1 MAKYRCTIC
10 NYVYDEE
17 IEGVKFQDLPADW
30 RCPVCNAPKDMFV
43 SLREKPK
50 KVEEGVKTTV
60 SDVLVDQMVE
70 WGVKYVFGMPGT
82 SILGIID
89 SIRKNDAIK
98 YIQVRHEESAAFMAS
113 AHGKLT
119 GHVAA
124 CLTIA
129 GPGATNLA
137 TGLYDAQLDH
147 SPVLAITGIVKRQ
160 IIGPGSFQEIDQ
172 YSFFKPV
179 SVFDKTL
186 MSRKQTVPLTT
197 LAIKQALIEGGVS
210 HLGIPLDLQNRPH
223 EEEIVP
229 FEGYFPNKLI
239 SQPPIMVLKAAQI
252 IDKAERPVII
262 IGFGAMGQGD
272 NVIEFAE
279 KISAPIV
286 TTFRGKGVI
295 DEDHELYVGSH
306 GGIGSTAAAKLVQ
319 GSDLLIII
327 GSSFS
332 DMTQIPLDKRM
343 VQIDINPFMIAKRH
357 NVEVGLF
364 GNSAVLVPQLSDVV
378 KENRK
383 EDYLNK
389 IKKLKQEWLD
399 LLEKEAD
406 PTRTPIRPQYI
417 VKVLNDKI
425 ADDAIITLD
434 VGDNGWFFGRNF
446 WMKKTQKMLL
456 SGYLGSMAFSLPAAI
471 AAQLVYPDRQVICTA
486 GDGGFSM
493 IMADFMAAVRYEL
506 PIKVFIFNNREL
518 AMIRQ
523 EQMMENYPN
532 YETKLHSFDF
542 AEYARNCGASGIKVE
557 KSEELP
563 DAVDEALA
571 MDGPVIVDINTDYKR
586 FKQSN

>member
-10 NYVYDEE
+10 NYIYDEE
-17 IEGVKFQDLPADW
+17 MDGVKFQDLPADW
-30 RCPVCNAPKDMFV
+30 RCPVCNAPKDIFV

-50 KVEEGVKTTV
+50 EVEEGVKTTV

-82 SILGIID
+82 SILGIVD

-147 SPVLAITGIVKRQ
+147 SPVLAITGLVKRQ
-160 IIGPGSFQEIDQ
+160 IVGPGSFQEIDQ

-186 MSRKQTVPLTT
+186 MSRKQTVALTT
-197 LAIKQALIEGGVS
+197 LAIKHALLEGGVS

-223 EEEIVP
+223 EAEIVS
-229 FEGYFPNKLI
+229 FEGNFPNKSI
-239 SQPPIMVLKAAQI
+239 SQPPIMVLKAAQL
-252 IDKAERPVII
+252 IDKAKRPVII

-272 NVIEFAE
+272 NVIELAE

-295 DEDHELYVGSH
+295 DEDYKFYVGSH
-306 GGIGSTAAAKLVQ
+306 GGIGSTAAARLVRD
-319 GSDLLIII
+319 SDLLIII
-327 GSSFS
+327 GCSFS
-332 DMTQIPLDKRM
+332 DMTQIPENKKM
-343 VQIDINPFMIAKRH
+343 VQIDINPLMIAKRT

-364 GNSAVLVPQLSDVV
+364 GNSAVLVPQLGDMV

-383 EDYLNK
+383 EDYLDE
-389 IKKLKQEWLD
+389 IKELKQKWLN

-406 PTRTPIRPQYI
+406 PTKTPIRPQYI
-417 VKVLNDKI
+417 VKVLNDKV

-446 WMKKTQKMLL
+446 WMKKTQKILL

-471 AAQLVYPDRQVICTA
+471 AAQLVHPDRQVI
-486 GDGGFSM
+486 
-493 IMADFMAAVRYEL
+493 
-506 PIKVFIFNNREL
+506 
-518 AMIRQ
+518 
-523 EQMMENYPN
+523 
-532 YETKLHSFDF
+532 
-542 AEYARNCGASGIKVE
+542 
-557 KSEELP
+557 
-563 DAVDEALA
+563 
-571 MDGPVIVDINTDYKR
+571 
-586 FKQSN
+586 

>member
-1 MAKYRCTIC
+1 MVKYRCIIC

-17 IEGVKFQDLPADW
+17 IDGIEFHDLPDDW
-30 RCPVCNAPKDMFV
+30 KCPVCNAPKDIFV

-50 KVEEGVKTTV
+50 ETEKGVKTTV

-82 SILGIID
+82 SILGIVD

-124 CLTIA
+124 CLTVA
-129 GPGATNLA
+129 GPGSTNLA

-147 SPVLAITGIVKRQ
+147 SPVLVITGMVKRQ

-186 MSRKQTVPLTT
+186 MSRKQAVPLTT
-197 LAIKQALIEGGVS
+197 LAIKHALLEGGVS
-210 HLGIPLDLQNRPH
+210 HMGIPLDLQNRLH
-223 EEEIVP
+223 EAEVVP
-229 FEGYFPNKLI
+229 FEGNFPNKLI
-239 SQPPIMVLKAAQI
+239 SQPPIMVLKAAQL

-262 IGFGAMGQGD
+262 AGFGAMGQGN
-272 NVIEFAE
+272 NVIELAE
-279 KISAPIV
+279 KISAPVV
-286 TTFRGKGVI
+286 TTFRGKGVVN
-295 DEDHELYVGSH
+295 EDHGLYVGSH
-306 GGIGSTAAAKLVQ
+306 GGIGSTAASKLVR

-332 DMTQIPLDKRM
+332 DLTQIPENKKM
-343 VQIDINPFMIAKRH
+343 VQIDINPLMVAKRT

-364 GNSAVLVPQLSDVV
+364 GNSAILVPQLSDMV
-378 KENRK
+378 KENKK
-383 EDYLNK
+383 EEYLNE
-389 IKKLKQEWLD
+389 IKKLKKEWID
-399 LLEKEAD
+399 LIEKEAD
-406 PTRTPIRPQYI
+406 PTKTPVRPQYI

-425 ADDAIITLD
+425 TDDAIITLD

-446 WMKKTQKMLL
+446 WMKKTQKMIL

-471 AAQLVYPDRQVICTA
+471 AAQLIYPERQVICTA
-486 GDGGFSM
+486 GDGGFS
-493 IMADFMAAVRYEL
+493 ILMADFMTAVKYKL

-523 EQMMENYPN
+523 EQVMENYPN
-532 YETKLHSFDF
+532 YETELHGFNF
-542 AEYARNCGASGIKVE
+542 AEYAENCGAMGIKVNTP
-557 KSEELP
+557 EELP
-563 DAVDEALA
+563 EAVDNALKA
-571 MDGPVIVDINTDYKR
+571 DGPVIVDITTDYKR
-586 FKQSN
+586 FR

>member
-50 KVEEGVKTTV
+50 KIEEGVKTTV

-239 SQPPIMVLKAAQI
+239 SQPPIMVLKAAKI
-252 IDKAERPVII
+252 IDKAEKPVII

-272 NVIEFAE
+272 TIIEFAE

-295 DEDHELYVGSH
+295 DENHELYVGSH

-364 GNSAVLVPQLSDVV
+364 GNSAALVPQLSDMV

-406 PTRTPIRPQYI
+406 SIRTPIRPQYI

-446 WMKKTQKMLL
+446 WMEKSQKMLL

-471 AAQLVYPDRQVICTA
+471 AAQLVYPDRQVVCTA

-493 IMADFMAAVRYEL
+493 LMADFMVAVKYGL

-532 YETKLHSFDF
+532 YETRLHSFDF
-542 AEYARNCGASGIKVE
+542 AQYAEDCGATGMKVE

-563 DAVDEALA
+563 GAVDKALA
-571 MDGPVIVDINTDYKR
+571 VDGPVIVDINTDYKR

>member
-50 KVEEGVKTTV
+50 KIEEGVKTTV

-239 SQPPIMVLKAAQI
+239 SQPPIMVLKAAKI

-272 NVIEFAE
+272 TIIEFAE

-295 DEDHELYVGSH
+295 DENHELYVGSH

-364 GNSAVLVPQLSDVV
+364 GNSAALVPQLSDMV

-406 PTRTPIRPQYI
+406 SIRTPIRPQYI

-446 WMKKTQKMLL
+446 WMKKSQKMLL

-471 AAQLVYPDRQVICTA
+471 AAQLVYPDRQVVCTA

-493 IMADFMAAVRYEL
+493 LMADFMVAVKYGL

-532 YETKLHSFDF
+532 YETRLHSFDF
-542 AEYARNCGASGIKVE
+542 AQYAEDCGATGIKVE

-563 DAVDEALA
+563 CAVDKALA
-571 MDGPVIVDINTDYKR
+571 VDGPVIVDINTDYKR

>member
-17 IEGVKFQDLPADW
+17 IDGVKFQDLPETW
-30 RCPVCNAPKDMFV
+30 RCPVCNAPKDVFV

-50 KVEEGVKTTV
+50 RTEKEAKTTV

-82 SILGIID
+82 SILGIVD

-129 GPGATNLA
+129 GPGSTNLA

-147 SPVLAITGIVKRQ
+147 SPVLVITGMVKRQ

-197 LAIKQALIEGGVS
+197 LAIKHALLEGGVS

-223 EEEIVP
+223 EAEIVP
-229 FEGYFPNKLI
+229 FEGNFPNKLI
-239 SQPPIMVLKAAQI
+239 SQPPLMVLKAAQL

-262 IGFGAMGQGD
+262 AGFGAMEQGD
-272 NVIEFAE
+272 SVIELAE
-279 KISAPIV
+279 KISAPVV

-295 DEDHELYVGSH
+295 DEGHDIYVGSH
-306 GGIGSTAAAKLVQ
+306 GGIGSTAAAKLVRS
-319 GSDLLIII
+319 SDLLIII

-332 DMTQIPLDKRM
+332 DMTQIPENKKM
-343 VQIDINPFMIAKRH
+343 VQIDLNPLMIAKRT

-364 GNSAVLVPQLSDVV
+364 GNAAVLVPQLSDMV
-378 KENRK
+378 KESRK
-383 EDYLNK
+383 EEYLDE

-406 PTRTPIRPQYI
+406 PTKTPVRPQYI

-434 VGDNGWFFGRNF
+434 VGDNAWFFGRNF
-446 WMKKTQKMLL
+446 WMKKTQKMIL

-471 AAQLVYPDRQVICTA
+471 AAQLIYPDRQVICTA
-486 GDGGFSM
+486 GDGGFS
-493 IMADFMAAVRYEL
+493 ILMADFMTAVKYKL
-506 PIKVFIFNNREL
+506 PIKVFIFNNGEL

-532 YETKLHSFDF
+532 YETKLHGFNF
-542 AEYARNCGASGIKVE
+542 AKYAENCGAMGIMVN
-557 KSEELP
+557 SPDELP
-563 DAVDEALA
+563 KAVDDALKA
-571 MDGPVIVDINTDYKR
+571 DGPVIVDITTDHKR
-586 FKQSN
+586 FRG

>member
-1 MAKYRCTIC
+1 MAKYRCTVC

-17 IEGVKFQDLPADW
+17 IDGIKFQDLPENW
-30 RCPVCNAPKDMFV
+30 RCPVCNAPKDVFI
-43 SLREKPK
+43 SLREKQGK
-50 KVEEGVKTTV
+50 AEEGVKTTV
-60 SDVLVDQMVE
+60 SDVLVDQLVE

-82 SILGIID
+82 SILGIVD

-147 SPVLAITGIVKRQ
+147 SPVLAITGMVKRQ

-197 LAIKQALIEGGVS
+197 LAIKHALLEGGVS

-223 EEEIVP
+223 EDEIVP
-229 FEGYFPNKLI
+229 FEGNFPNKLI
-239 SQPPIMVLKAAQI
+239 SQPPIMVLKAAQL

-262 IGFGAMGQGD
+262 IGFGAMEQGD
-272 NVIEFAE
+272 NIIEFAE

-319 GSDLLIII
+319 SSDLLIII
-327 GSSFS
+327 GCSFS
-332 DMTQIPLDKRM
+332 DQTQIPLDKRM
-343 VQIDINPFMIAKRH
+343 VQIDINPMMIAKRH

-364 GNSAVLVPQLSDVV
+364 GNSAVLVPQLSDMVNKNI
-378 KENRK
+378 KE
-383 EDYLNK
+383 EYLDE
-389 IKKLKQEWLD
+389 IKKLKNEWLD

-471 AAQLVYPDRQVICTA
+471 AAQLVYPERQVICTA

-493 IMADFMAAVRYEL
+493 IMADFMIAVRKEL

-523 EQMMENYPN
+523 EQLMENFPN
-532 YETKLHSFDF
+532 YETKLHGFNF
-542 AEYARNCGASGIKVE
+542 ALYAENCGATGIKVE

-563 DAVDEALA
+563 GAVDKALA
-571 MDGPVIVDINTDYKR
+571 IDGPVIVDINTDHKR
-586 FKQSN
+586 FR